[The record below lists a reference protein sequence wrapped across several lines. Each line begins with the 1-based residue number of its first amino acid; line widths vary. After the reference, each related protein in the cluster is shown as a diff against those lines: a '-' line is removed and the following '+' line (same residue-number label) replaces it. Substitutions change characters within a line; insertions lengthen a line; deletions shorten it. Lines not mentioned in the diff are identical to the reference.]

1 MATTGQS
8 NNPKINIEM
17 GVDASGVKDGTKVAK
32 DSINE
37 LSQALDQQS
46 KKATESFNKTQEAAD
61 QTGVGIKKVIQEQK
75 KLAEEAEKVAKRQE
89 RATNSI
95 IAAVQRSTAELEA
108 GGKGTAAYQQK
119 IAEQRGA
126 DLTKLEPYLAK
137 LREIEKA
144 NESVNGSLGKGNK
157 QLNEFGMTAKA
168 TAAALRQVPAQF
180 TDIVVSLQGGQAPLT
195 VLLQQGGQLKDIF
208 GSVGA
213 ATRALGGYIL
223 GLVNPFTLVAAAAG
237 TLAYAYMKGAEEN
250 EAFTKSLILTGNA
263 AGTTA
268 LELSKMAASLDSGFI
283 TQSRAAEVLNTL
295 AQSGNI
301 GKESFERFAKA
312 ALEFEKA
319 GGDSVENTIKA
330 FAELGKAPLQASLRL
345 SESTN
350 YLTRSVYEQIR
361 SLEEQGRTIDA
372 AKVAQDAYASS
383 IEASTPKLVNNIGS
397 IERAWNA
404 LKGATVGS
412 AASLFDSLANIGR
425 PDAELNSLRLELK
438 NKEATQRSLEGRQG
452 SETIGKEIENL
463 KQKIKL
469 QEDSLGITEQTAAAE
484 ARRVRNQAEA
494 AAIRLDVAAT
504 GGYSN
509 QQKQLIEITK
519 LANDYKTSIEGLQE
533 GSDEYVKRQKSYYDA
548 VAAVRKKFIETT
560 GDEEVANIKGQIV
573 AAKEFLTQLD
583 EQGLKQAELTEG
595 RKLQLQL
602 EKQIAEMRAKG
613 VTGIAINNKIAAAEL
628 AKTLDELQQQG
639 RAKKIT
645 LEVDLKT
652 DELLASSR
660 ELAKSLEDE
669 FQMVGKSRLEQ
680 QNITA
685 QRQIQLKYAKEL
697 RDLEKNKSF
706 IDPQEFQRQK
716 DKIALAEQ
724 TEGYANLK
732 KTIKESA
739 EIDTSKFSTMF
750 GGALDGA
757 FKFADALNN
766 VIEVQLRLNKAM
778 EMNAEV
784 NKNDPAK
791 LASEQAK
798 LMEMSSRASISA
810 YGSMI
815 GGLRSYAKE
824 GTKAY
829 DALYNAEKVF
839 RAFELA
845 SAIGNAAKKLGLVD
859 LFVAKKVAGD
869 ALMTTS
875 TTANA
880 TAEVASNAAVG
891 ASNAVVG
898 VTNQSKGDPYT
909 AFPRMAAMAAI
920 MASLGFATG
929 ILGGGGGG
937 SMPTNEGKGTTFGDS
952 GKASES
958 LNNSIDI
965 LNSTQDVA
973 LNYTRE
979 MAMSLRTIEQQIG
992 GVANLYLRSTGMS
1005 DLESTIPTGK
1015 FDTTVSNLMN
1025 SVWSALPSFLAPIS
1039 GLMSGLNTS
1048 LFGKKVSVTG
1058 SGISANAQSLGN
1070 ILDQG
1075 FQGQYYADV
1084 QTKKK
1089 AFGFSYST
1097 SNSTNYNQLDSEL
1110 KQQFTAIFRSVGNT
1124 VMTSADLLQVETN
1137 AVNKRLQEYVINI
1150 GRIDLKNLSGEKI
1163 AEKLEAVFGAES
1175 DKIAKSV
1182 IPGFEAIQKV
1192 GEGYF
1197 ETLSRVSA
1205 QFELVRVYTERLGDS
1220 MQQTGVKGGILADSI
1235 INAFGGISEYQSA
1248 VQQYYEDFF
1257 TAEERGA
1264 DAIIEM
1270 TRAMSYMGES
1280 VPETT
1285 QGFKDLVNA
1294 QDLTTE
1300 SGRKAYATLI
1310 SLSPAFAEMIQA
1322 AEDLKSGYR
1331 DAVFT
1336 SAEMLA
1342 FNEQTVRE
1350 QFRNL
1355 GVAGSNVPDSIA
1367 EFRSLVDAQNESTD
1381 AGKKLK
1387 FALMALAPA
1396 FAEVISAQEDAKN
1409 LLIENAEAEKQ
1420 KAAAEKERISQQRF
1434 GLETTLLQLQGDIVA
1449 LRKRERDAL
1458 DSSNQSLYD
1467 QIKTLEDAKK
1477 ASDEAAQAEKTLVA
1491 ERERIAQ
1498 QRGGLEKQLLQEM
1511 GNTAAIRELELASLD
1526 ESNRELQK
1534 RIWSLQDEKQAQ
1546 EELRQASQGT
1556 VSEIERLKQSLGGGL
1571 KTSDTSF
1578 LQAQFA
1584 TLTAQARAGDLSA
1597 LSKLPE
1603 ISAALDQAYQLTASS
1618 SSDVARMKGYLA
1630 GSLTETL
1637 ATIGSG
1643 SLIPA
1648 STGSSDGLEL
1658 TATST
1663 TAGLMSGASSTS
1675 LLIEEISALRV
1686 DNQAQA
1692 RAIVQ
1697 LQSRLT
1703 KVVERW
1709 DIDGIPETRAVV

>member
-1 MATTGQS
+1 MATKGQS

-61 QTGVGIKKVIQEQK
+61 QAGVGIKKVIQEQK
-75 KLAEEAEKVAKRQE
+75 KLAEEAEKTAKRQE

-144 NESVNGSLGKGNK
+144 NESVNGSLGKGSK
-157 QLNEFGMTAKA
+157 QLNEFGQTARQ

-208 GSVGA
+208 GSAGA
-213 ATRALGGYIL
+213 AARALAGYIA
-223 GLVNPFTLVAAAAG
+223 GLVNPFTLAAAAAG
-237 TLAYAYMKGAEEN
+237 VLVYGYTKGAAEN
-250 EAFTKSLILTGNA
+250 EAFNKTLILTGNA

-295 AQSGNI
+295 AESGKI

-319 GGDSVENTIKA
+319 GGDSVENTVKA
-330 FAELGKAPLQASLRL
+330 FAELGKAPLQASMKL

-350 YLTRSVYEQIR
+350 YLTRSIYAQIK
-361 SLEEQGRTIDA
+361 SLEEQGNVTEA
-372 AKVAQDAYASS
+372 AKVAQEAYASS
-383 IEASTPKLVNNIGS
+383 LENATPKLVNNIGT
-397 IERAWNA
+397 IEKAWNA

-412 AASLFDSLANIGR
+412 LASLRDGLLDIGR
-425 PDAELNSLRLELK
+425 PDAELNSLRQQLK
-438 NKEATQRSLEGRQG
+438 NKEEYLKSLEGRQG
-452 SETIGKEIENL
+452 SELAKTEIAAL
-463 KQKIKL
+463 KQRIKL
-469 QEDSLGITEQTAAAE
+469 QEDSLGITKQTAEAE
-484 ARRVRNQAEA
+484 AQRVRNQAES
-494 AAIRLDVAAT
+494 AAIRLDVAAS
-504 GGYSN
+504 GGYTN

-519 LANDYKTSIEGLQE
+519 LANDYKESIQGLQE

-548 VAAVRKKFIETT
+548 IAAVRKKFIETT

-573 AAKEFLTQLD
+573 AAKEYISLLET
-583 EQGLKQAELTEG
+583 QGLKEAELTEG

-602 EKQIAEMRAKG
+602 EKQIAEMRSKG

-639 RAKKIT
+639 RSKKIT
-645 LEVDLKT
+645 LEVNLKT

-680 QNITA
+680 QNITT

-706 IDPQEFQRQK
+706 IDPQEFQLQK

-732 KTIKESA
+732 KTIKESS
-739 EIDTSKFSTMF
+739 EFDTAKFSSMF
-750 GGALDGA
+750 DGALDGA
-757 FKFADALNN
+757 FKFADALNS

-784 NKNDPAK
+784 NRNDPAK

-798 LMEMSSRASISA
+798 LMEMSARASISA

-880 TAEVASNAAVG
+880 TAEVASNAAIG

-937 SMPTNEGKGTTFGDS
+937 GMPTNEGKGTTFGDS

-979 MAMSLRTIEQQIG
+979 MAMSLRSI
-992 GVANLYLRSTGMS
+992 NLQLSGLASIYLRSSGIS
-1005 DLESTIPTGK
+1005 DLTSTIKTG
-1015 FDTTVSNLMN
+1015 TMG
-1025 SVWSALPSFLAPIS
+1025 SALTEFDQFFYRAATAIPRLIIPSLMGPIDKLYS
-1039 GLMSGLNTS
+1039 STMNALW
-1048 LFGKKVSVTG
+1048 GKKVSITG
-1058 SGISANAQSLGN
+1058 SGLYGSAQSISDIFN
-1070 ILDQG
+1070 QG

-1089 AFGFSYST
+1089 AFGFTYST
-1097 SNSTNYNQLDSEL
+1097 STSTKYSPFDAEIA
-1110 KQQFTAIFRSVGNT
+1110 QQFGAVFRSIGDT
-1124 VMTSADLLQVETN
+1124 IKTSADLLQIETS
-1137 AVNKRLQEYVINI
+1137 AANKRLQEYVVNI
-1150 GRIDLKNLSGEKI
+1150 GRIDLQNLSGDKI
-1163 AEKLEAVFGAES
+1163 AEKLQAVFGAES
-1175 DKIAKSV
+1175 DKIAKAV
-1182 IPGFEAIQKV
+1182 IPGFEAIQQV

-1197 ETLSRVSA
+1197 ETLSRVA
-1205 QFELVRVYTERLGDS
+1205 TQFELVRAYTERLGDS
-1220 MQQTGVKGGILADSI
+1220 MQLTGISGGILADSI
-1235 INAFGGISEYQSA
+1235 ISIFGGISEYQSA

-1264 DAIIEM
+1264 NAIIEM

-1310 SLSPAFAEMIQA
+1310 SLSPAFAEMIKS
-1322 AEDLKSGYR
+1322 AEDLKAGYR
-1331 DAVFT
+1331 EAVFT
-1336 SAEMLA
+1336 SAEMTA
-1342 FNEQTVRE
+1342 FNAQSVRD
-1350 QFRNL
+1350 QFKTL
-1355 GVAGSNVPDSIA
+1355 GIVGQNVPESIA
-1367 EFRSLVDAQNESTD
+1367 GLRALVDAQDESTD
-1381 AGKKLK
+1381 AGKRLK
-1387 FALMALAPA
+1387 FALMALAPT
-1396 FAEVISAQEDAKN
+1396 FVDVITAQEAARQEILD
-1409 LLIENAEAEKQ
+1409 AEK
-1420 KAAAEKERISQQRF
+1420 
-1434 GLETTLLQLQGDIVA
+1434 
-1449 LRKRERDAL
+1449 
-1458 DSSNQSLYD
+1458 
-1467 QIKTLEDAKK
+1467 
-1477 ASDEAAQAEKTLVA
+1477 AAQDKITS
-1491 ERERIAQ
+1491 ERQ
-1498 QRGGLEKQLLQEM
+1498 SLEKQLLTAT
-1511 GNTAAIRELELASLD
+1511 GNTAEIRRLELESLD
-1526 ESNRELQK
+1526 ASNRALQE
-1534 RIWSLQDEKQAQ
+1534 RIWALEDEKKAQ
-1546 EELRQASQGT
+1546 QELAAASSGV
-1556 VSEIERLKQSLGGGL
+1556 VSEIDRLKKSLSGSTEAQSAAA
-1571 KTSDTSF
+1571 

-1584 TLTAQARAGDLSA
+1584 TTTAQARSGDLTA
-1597 LSKLPE
+1597 LAKLPT
-1603 ISAALDQAYQLTASS
+1603 ISSALDQAFQLTATTASE
-1618 SSDVARMKGYLA
+1618 VARMKGFLA
-1630 GSLTETL
+1630 GSLAETL
-1637 ATIGSG
+1637 AVLG
-1643 SLIPA
+1643 
-1648 STGSSDGLEL
+1648 TGSADTVAKTIASVDLTQTATTDGLEL
-1658 TATST
+1658 TPTST
-1663 TAGLMSGASSTS
+1663 TAGLMSGASSTAM
-1675 LLIEEISALRV
+1675 LIEEISALRV

-1697 LQSRLT
+1697 LQSRFT

>member
-46 KKATESFNKTQEAAD
+46 KRATESFNKTQEAAD

-312 ALEFEKA
+312 ALEFEKV

-463 KQKIKL
+463 KQRIKL

-573 AAKEFLTQLD
+573 AAKEFLSLLET
-583 EQGLKQAELTEG
+583 QGLKEAELTEG

-784 NKNDPAK
+784 NRNDPAK

-880 TAEVASNAAVG
+880 TAEVASNAAIG

-937 SMPTNEGKGTTFGDS
+937 GMPTNEGKGTTFGDA

-958 LNNSIDI
+958 LNNSLDI

-979 MAMSLRTIEQQIG
+979 MAMSLRNI
-992 GVANLYLRSTGMS
+992 NLQLDGLASIYLRSTGVS
-1005 DLESTIPTGK
+1005 DLTSTVQTGTLDTTLTK
-1015 FDTTVSNLMN
+1015 FDKQVFTLLTGG
-1025 SVWSALPSFLAPIS
+1025 PIS
-1039 GLMSGLNTS
+1039 RALIPQIMGPIDKLYSSVIGS
-1048 LFGKKVSVTG
+1048 LWGKKVSVTG
-1058 SGISANAQSLGN
+1058 SGLYGASQSIGD
-1070 ILDQG
+1070 IFEDG

-1084 QTKKK
+1084 RTKRK
-1089 AFGFSYST
+1089 ALGFTYST
-1097 SNSTNYNQLDSEL
+1097 STSTTYSPFDAEIA
-1110 KQQFTAIFRSVGNT
+1110 QQFGAVFRSIGDT
-1124 VMTSADLLQVETN
+1124 VRVSADLLQIET
-1137 AVNKRLQEYVINI
+1137 AVANKRLQEYVVSI
-1150 GRIDLKNLSGEKI
+1150 GRIDLQNLSGEKI
-1163 AEKLEAVFGAES
+1163 AERLQAVFGAES
-1175 DKIAKSV
+1175 DKIAKAV
-1182 IPGFEAIQKV
+1182 IPGFEAIQRV

-1197 ETLSRVSA
+1197 ETLSRVAS
-1205 QFELVRVYTERLGDS
+1205 QFELVRAYTERLGDT
-1220 MQQTGVKGGILADSI
+1220 MQLTGVSGGILADSI
-1235 INAFGGISEYQSA
+1235 VNVFGGISEYASA

-1264 DAIIEM
+1264 NAIIEM

-1310 SLSPAFAEMIQA
+1310 SLSPAFAEMIKA

-1331 DAVFT
+1331 DAVLT

-1342 FNEQTVRE
+1342 FNEQTVRD
-1350 QFRNL
+1350 QFRTL
-1355 GVAGSNVPDSIA
+1355 GVAGGDVPESIA
-1367 EFRSLVDAQNESTD
+1367 EFRALVDAQNESTD

-1396 FAEVISAQEDAKN
+1396 FVDVITAQEEARQE
-1409 LLIENAEAEKQ
+1409 IIEAEQ
-1420 KAAAEKERISQQRF
+1420 KAQDKIASERRS
-1434 GLETTLLQLQGDIVA
+1434 
-1449 LRKRERDAL
+1449 
-1458 DSSNQSLYD
+1458 
-1467 QIKTLEDAKK
+1467 
-1477 ASDEAAQAEKTLVA
+1477 
-1491 ERERIAQ
+1491 
-1498 QRGGLEKQLLQEM
+1498 LEKQLLTAT
-1511 GNTAAIRELELASLD
+1511 GNTAEIRRLELESLD
-1526 ESNRELQK
+1526 ASNRALQE
-1534 RIWSLQDEKQAQ
+1534 RIWALEDEKKAQ
-1546 EELRQASQGT
+1546 QELAAASSGV
-1556 VSEIERLKQSLGGGL
+1556 VSEIDRLKKSLSGSTEAQSAAA
-1571 KTSDTSF
+1571 

-1584 TLTAQARAGDLSA
+1584 TTTAQARSGDLTA
-1597 LSKLPE
+1597 LSKLPT
-1603 ISAALDQAYQLTASS
+1603 ISSALDQAFQLTATTASE
-1618 SSDVARMKGYLA
+1618 VARMKGFLA
-1630 GSLTETL
+1630 GSLAETLSILGAGSAEKAISTISSVDLAAQTET
-1637 ATIGSG
+1637 
-1643 SLIPA
+1643 
-1648 STGSSDGLEL
+1648 DGLEL
-1658 TATST
+1658 TPTST
-1663 TAGLMSGASSTS
+1663 TSGLMSGASSTAM
-1675 LLIEEISALRV
+1675 LIEEISALRV

>member
-1 MATTGQS
+1 MATKGQS

-75 KLAEEAEKVAKRQE
+75 KLAEEAEKTAKRQE

-144 NESVNGSLGKGNK
+144 NESVNGSLGKGSK
-157 QLNEFGMTAKA
+157 QLNEFGQTARQ

-208 GSVGA
+208 GSAGA
-213 ATRALGGYIL
+213 AARALAGYIA
-223 GLVNPFTLVAAAAG
+223 GLVNPFTLAAAAAG
-237 TLAYAYMKGAEEN
+237 VLVYGYTKGAAEN
-250 EAFTKSLILTGNA
+250 EAFNKTLILTGNA

-295 AQSGNI
+295 AESGKI

-319 GGDSVENTIKA
+319 GGDSVENTVKA
-330 FAELGKAPLQASLRL
+330 FAELGKAPLQASMKL

-350 YLTRSVYEQIR
+350 YLTRSIYAQIK
-361 SLEEQGRTIDA
+361 SLEEQGNMTEA
-372 AKVAQDAYASS
+372 AKVAQEAYASS
-383 IEASTPKLVNNIGS
+383 LEAATPKLVNNIGI
-397 IERAWNA
+397 IEKAWNA

-412 AASLFDSLANIGR
+412 LASLRDGLLDIGR
-425 PDAELNSLRLELK
+425 PDAELNSLRQQLK
-438 NKEATQRSLEGRQG
+438 NKEEYLKSLEGRQG
-452 SETIGKEIENL
+452 SELAKTEIAAL
-463 KQKIKL
+463 KQRIKL
-469 QEDSLGITEQTAAAE
+469 QEDSLGITEQTAEAE
-484 ARRVRNQAEA
+484 AKRIRNQAEA
-494 AAIRLDVAAT
+494 AAIRLDVSAS
-504 GGYSN
+504 GGYTN

-519 LANDYKTSIEGLQE
+519 LANDYKISIQGLQE

-548 VAAVRKKFIETT
+548 IAAVRKKFIETT

-573 AAKEFLTQLD
+573 AAKEYISLLET
-583 EQGLKQAELTEG
+583 QGLKEAELTEG
-595 RKLQLQL
+595 RRLQLQL
-602 EKQIAEMRAKG
+602 EKQIAEMRSKG
-613 VTGIAINNKIAAAEL
+613 IIGIAINNKIAAAEL

-645 LEVDLKT
+645 LEVNLKT

-680 QNITA
+680 QNITT

-739 EIDTSKFSTMF
+739 EIDTAKLSGMF
-750 GGALDGA
+750 DGALDGA
-757 FKFADALNN
+757 FKFADALNS

-798 LMEMSSRASISA
+798 LMEMSARASISA

-824 GTKAY
+824 GSKAY

-845 SAIGNAAKKLGLVD
+845 SAVSNAATKLGLVD
-859 LFVAKKVAGD
+859 LFVTKKVAGD

-875 TTANA
+875 GA
-880 TAEVASNAAVG
+880 TYAATEVAGNAAVG

-937 SMPTNEGKGTTFGDS
+937 GAPTNEGKGTVFGDA

-958 LNNSIDI
+958 LKNSLDI

-992 GVANLYLRSTGMS
+992 GVANLYLRSTGIT
-1005 DLESTIPTGK
+1005 DLTGSIPTGK
-1015 FDTTVSNLMN
+1015 FDTTASNLMN
-1025 SVWSALPSFLAPIS
+1025 SVFRTMPSFLAPLTGILS
-1039 GLMSGLNTS
+1039 GINTS
-1048 LFGKKVSVTG
+1048 LFGKSVSVTG
-1058 SGISANAQSLGN
+1058 SGISANSQLLKDIMS
-1070 ILDQG
+1070 QG

-1089 AFGFSYST
+1089 VFGFSYST
-1097 SNSTNYNQLDSEL
+1097 STSTQYSQLDSEL
-1110 KQQFTAIFRSVGNT
+1110 KQQFSAIFRSVGNT
-1124 VMTSADLLQVETN
+1124 VMTAADLLQVETS
-1137 AVNKRLQEYVINI
+1137 AVNKRLQEYVVSI
-1150 GRIDLKNLSGEKI
+1150 GRIDLQGLSGEAI
-1163 AEKLEAVFGAES
+1163 ASKLEAVFGAES
-1175 DKIAKSV
+1175 DKIARAA
-1182 IPGFEAIQKV
+1182 IAGFESIQQV

-1197 ETLSRVSA
+1197 ETLSRVAA
-1205 QFELVRVYTERLGDS
+1205 QFELVRVYTERLGDT
-1220 MQQTGVKGGILADSI
+1220 MQMTGVSGGLLADSI

-1257 TAEERGA
+1257 TAEQRGA

-1270 TRAMSYMGES
+1270 TRAMAYMGES

-1322 AEDLKSGYR
+1322 AEDLKAGYR

-1336 SAEMLA
+1336 SAEMTA
-1342 FNEQTVRE
+1342 FNAQSVRD
-1350 QFRNL
+1350 QFKTL
-1355 GVAGSNVPDSIA
+1355 GIVGQNVPASIA
-1367 EFRSLVDAQNESTD
+1367 GLRALVDAQDESTD
-1381 AGKKLK
+1381 AGKRLK
-1387 FALMALAPA
+1387 FALMALAPT
-1396 FAEVISAQEDAKN
+1396 FVDVITAQEAARQEILD
-1409 LLIENAEAEKQ
+1409 AEK
-1420 KAAAEKERISQQRF
+1420 
-1434 GLETTLLQLQGDIVA
+1434 
-1449 LRKRERDAL
+1449 
-1458 DSSNQSLYD
+1458 
-1467 QIKTLEDAKK
+1467 
-1477 ASDEAAQAEKTLVA
+1477 AAQDKITS
-1491 ERERIAQ
+1491 ERQ
-1498 QRGGLEKQLLQEM
+1498 SLEKQLLTAT
-1511 GNTAAIRELELASLD
+1511 GNTAEIRRLELESLD
-1526 ESNRELQK
+1526 SSNRALQE
-1534 RIWSLQDEKQAQ
+1534 RIWALEDEKKAQ
-1546 EELRQASQGT
+1546 QELAAASSGV
-1556 VSEIERLKQSLGGGL
+1556 VSEIDRLKKSLSGSTEAQSAAA
-1571 KTSDTSF
+1571 

-1584 TLTAQARAGDLSA
+1584 TTTAQARSGDLTA
-1597 LSKLPE
+1597 LAKLPT
-1603 ISAALDQAYQLTASS
+1603 ISSALDQAFQLTATTASE
-1618 SSDVARMKGYLA
+1618 VARMKGFLA
-1630 GSLTETL
+1630 GSLAETL
-1637 ATIGSG
+1637 AVLG
-1643 SLIPA
+1643 
-1648 STGSSDGLEL
+1648 TGSAETVAKTIASVDLTQKAETDGLEL
-1658 TATST
+1658 TPTST
-1663 TAGLMSGASSTS
+1663 TAGLMSGASSTAV
-1675 LLIEEISALRV
+1675 LIEEISALRI

-1697 LQSRLT
+1697 LQSRFT

>member
-425 PDAELNSLRLELK
+425 PDAELNSLRLQLK
-438 NKEATQRSLEGRQG
+438 NKEEYAKSLEGRQG
-452 SETIGKEIENL
+452 SDLAKADIAALKE
-463 KQKIKL
+463 KIKL

-573 AAKEFLTQLD
+573 AAKEFLSLLET
-583 EQGLKQAELTEG
+583 QGLKQAELTEG

-602 EKQIAEMRAKG
+602 EKQVAEMRSKG
-613 VTGIAINNKIAAAEL
+613 VTGIAIDNKIAAAEL

-784 NKNDPAK
+784 NRNDPAK

-875 TTANA
+875 ATANA

-937 SMPTNEGKGTTFGDS
+937 GGAPTNEGKGTTFGDT

-958 LNNSIDI
+958 LKNSLDI

-1075 FQGQYYADV
+1075 FQGQYFADV

-1089 AFGFSYST
+1089 AFGFTYST
-1097 SNSTNYNQLDSEL
+1097 SNSTQYSQLDSEL
-1110 KQQFTAIFRSVGNT
+1110 KQQFGAIFRSVGNT
-1124 VMTSADLLQVETN
+1124 VMTAADLLQVETS
-1137 AVNKRLQEYVINI
+1137 AVNKRLQEYVVNI
-1150 GRIDLKNLSGEKI
+1150 GRIDLKNLSGEQI
-1163 AEKLEAVFGAES
+1163 ADRLEAVFGAES
-1175 DKIAKSV
+1175 DKIARAA
-1182 IPGFEAIQKV
+1182 ITGFESIQKV

-1197 ETLSRVSA
+1197 ETLSRVAS
-1205 QFELVRVYTERLGDS
+1205 QFELVRVYTERLGDT
-1220 MQQTGVKGGILADSI
+1220 MQQTGVNGGLLADSI

-1270 TRAMSYMGES
+1270 TRAMSFMGES

-1331 DAVFT
+1331 DAVLT

-1355 GVAGSNVPDSIA
+1355 GVAGGDVPESIA
-1367 EFRSLVDAQNESTD
+1367 EFRALVDAQNESTD

-1396 FAEVISAQEDAKN
+1396 FVDVVTAQEEARQEILD
-1409 LLIENAEAEKQ
+1409 AEK
-1420 KAAAEKERISQQRF
+1420 KAQDKITSER
-1434 GLETTLLQLQGDIVA
+1434 
-1449 LRKRERDAL
+1449 
-1458 DSSNQSLYD
+1458 QS
-1467 QIKTLEDAKK
+1467 
-1477 ASDEAAQAEKTLVA
+1477 
-1491 ERERIAQ
+1491 
-1498 QRGGLEKQLLQEM
+1498 LEKQLLTAT
-1511 GNTAAIRELELASLD
+1511 GNTAEIRRLELESLD
-1526 ESNRELQK
+1526 SSNRALQE
-1534 RIWSLQDEKQAQ
+1534 RIWALEDEKKAQ
-1546 EELRQASQGT
+1546 QELAAASSGV
-1556 VSEIERLKQSLGGGL
+1556 VSEIDRLKKSLSGSTEAQSAAA
-1571 KTSDTSF
+1571 

-1584 TLTAQARAGDLSA
+1584 TTTAQARSGDLTA
-1597 LSKLPE
+1597 LSKLPT
-1603 ISAALDQAYQLTASS
+1603 ISSALDQAFQLTATTASE
-1618 SSDVARMKGYLA
+1618 VARMKGFLA
-1630 GSLTETL
+1630 GSLAETLSVLGAGSAEKAISTISSIDLTAQTET
-1637 ATIGSG
+1637 
-1643 SLIPA
+1643 
-1648 STGSSDGLEL
+1648 DGLEL
-1658 TATST
+1658 TPTST
-1663 TAGLMSGASSTS
+1663 TAGLMSGASSTAM
-1675 LLIEEISALRV
+1675 LIEEISALRV

>member
-425 PDAELNSLRLELK
+425 PDAELNSLRLQLK
-438 NKEATQRSLEGRQG
+438 NKEEYAKSLEGRQG
-452 SETIGKEIENL
+452 SDLAKADIAALKE
-463 KQKIKL
+463 KIKL

-573 AAKEFLTQLD
+573 AAKEFLSLLET
-583 EQGLKQAELTEG
+583 QGLKQAELTEG

-602 EKQIAEMRAKG
+602 EKQVAEMRSKG
-613 VTGIAINNKIAAAEL
+613 VTGIAIDNKIAAAEL

-685 QRQIQLKYAKEL
+685 QRQIQLKYAKEM
-697 RDLEKNKSF
+697 RDLEKNRSF

-716 DKIALAEQ
+716 DKISLAEQ

-766 VIEVQLRLNKAM
+766 VIEVQLRLNRAM

-784 NKNDPAK
+784 NRNDPAK

-798 LMEMSSRASISA
+798 LMEMSARASISA

-880 TAEVASNAAVG
+880 TAEVASNAAIG

-937 SMPTNEGKGTTFGDS
+937 GMPTNEGKGTTFGDS

-979 MAMSLRTIEQQIG
+979 MAMSLRSI
-992 GVANLYLRSTGMS
+992 NLQLSGLASIYLRSSGIS
-1005 DLESTIPTGK
+1005 DLTSTIQTG
-1015 FDTTVSNLMN
+1015 TMG
-1025 SVWSALPSFLAPIS
+1025 SALTEFDQFFYRAATAIPRLIIPSLMGPIDKLYS
-1039 GLMSGLNTS
+1039 STMNALWGR
-1048 LFGKKVSVTG
+1048 KVSITG
-1058 SGISANAQSLGN
+1058 SGLYGSAQSISDIFN
-1070 ILDQG
+1070 EG

-1089 AFGFSYST
+1089 AFGFTYST
-1097 SNSTNYNQLDSEL
+1097 STSTKYSPFDAEIS
-1110 KQQFTAIFRSVGNT
+1110 QQFGAVFRSIGDT
-1124 VMTSADLLQVETN
+1124 IKTSADLLQIETT
-1137 AVNKRLQEYVINI
+1137 AANKRLQEYVVNI
-1150 GRIDLKNLSGEKI
+1150 GRIDLKNLSGDKI
-1163 AEKLEAVFGAES
+1163 AERLQAVFGAES
-1175 DKIAKSV
+1175 DKIAKAV
-1182 IPGFEAIQKV
+1182 IPGFEAIQRV

-1197 ETLSRVSA
+1197 ETLSRVA
-1205 QFELVRVYTERLGDS
+1205 TQFELVRAYTERLGDS
-1220 MQQTGVKGGILADSI
+1220 MQLTGISGGILADSI
-1235 INAFGGISEYQSA
+1235 INVFGGISEYQSA

-1264 DAIIEM
+1264 NAIIEM

-1280 VPETT
+1280 VPDTT

-1300 SGRKAYATLI
+1300 SGRKAYATLL
-1310 SLSPAFAEMIQA
+1310 SLSPAFAEMIKA

-1331 DAVFT
+1331 DAVLT

-1342 FNEQTVRE
+1342 FNEQTVRD

-1355 GVAGSNVPDSIA
+1355 GVAGGDVPESIA
-1367 EFRSLVDAQNESTD
+1367 EFRALVDAQNESTD

-1396 FAEVISAQEDAKN
+1396 FVDVITAQEEARQE
-1409 LLIENAEAEKQ
+1409 IIEAEQ
-1420 KAAAEKERISQQRF
+1420 KAQDKIASERRS
-1434 GLETTLLQLQGDIVA
+1434 
-1449 LRKRERDAL
+1449 
-1458 DSSNQSLYD
+1458 
-1467 QIKTLEDAKK
+1467 
-1477 ASDEAAQAEKTLVA
+1477 
-1491 ERERIAQ
+1491 
-1498 QRGGLEKQLLQEM
+1498 LEKQLLTAT
-1511 GNTAAIRELELASLD
+1511 GNTAEIRRLELESLD
-1526 ESNRELQK
+1526 ASNRALQE
-1534 RIWSLQDEKQAQ
+1534 RIWALEDEKKAQ
-1546 EELRQASQGT
+1546 QELAAASSGV
-1556 VSEIERLKQSLGGGL
+1556 VSEIDRLKKSLSGSTEAQSAAA
-1571 KTSDTSF
+1571 

-1584 TLTAQARAGDLSA
+1584 TTTAQARSGDLTA
-1597 LSKLPE
+1597 LSKLPT
-1603 ISAALDQAYQLTASS
+1603 ISSALDQAFQLTATTASE
-1618 SSDVARMKGYLA
+1618 VARMKGFLA
-1630 GSLTETL
+1630 GSLAETLSVLGAGSAEKAISTISSVDLTAQTET
-1637 ATIGSG
+1637 
-1643 SLIPA
+1643 
-1648 STGSSDGLEL
+1648 DGLEL
-1658 TATST
+1658 TPTST
-1663 TAGLMSGASSTS
+1663 TAGLMSGASSTAV
-1675 LLIEEISALRV
+1675 LIEEISALRV

>member
-1 MATTGQS
+1 MATKGQS

-75 KLAEEAEKVAKRQE
+75 KLAEEAEKTAKRQE

-126 DLTKLEPYLAK
+126 DITKLEPYLAK

-144 NESVNGSLGKGNK
+144 NESVNGSLGKGSK
-157 QLNEFGMTAKA
+157 QLNEFGQTARQ

-208 GSVGA
+208 GSAGA
-213 ATRALGGYIL
+213 AARALAGYIA
-223 GLVNPFTLVAAAAG
+223 GLVNPFTLAAAAAG
-237 TLAYAYMKGAEEN
+237 VLVYGYTKGAAEN
-250 EAFTKSLILTGNA
+250 EAFNKTLILTGNA

-295 AQSGNI
+295 AESGKI

-319 GGDSVENTIKA
+319 GGDSVENTVKA
-330 FAELGKAPLQASLRL
+330 FAELGKAPLQASMKL

-350 YLTRSVYEQIR
+350 YLTRSIYAQIK
-361 SLEEQGRTIDA
+361 SLEEQGNITEA
-372 AKVAQDAYASS
+372 AKVAQEAYASS
-383 IEASTPKLVNNIGS
+383 LEAVTPKLVNNIGT
-397 IERAWNA
+397 IEKAWNA

-412 AASLFDSLANIGR
+412 LASLRDGLLDIGR
-425 PDAELNSLRLELK
+425 PDAELNSLRQQLK
-438 NKEATQRSLEGRQG
+438 NKEEYLKSLEGRQG
-452 SETIGKEIENL
+452 SELAKTEIAAL
-463 KQKIKL
+463 KQRIKL
-469 QEDSLGITEQTAAAE
+469 QEDSLGITKQTAEAE
-484 ARRVRNQAEA
+484 AQRVRNQAES
-494 AAIRLDVAAT
+494 AAIRLDVAAS
-504 GGYSN
+504 GGYTN

-519 LANDYKTSIEGLQE
+519 LANDYKASIQGLQE

-548 VAAVRKKFIETT
+548 IAAVRKKFIETT

-573 AAKEFLTQLD
+573 AAKEYISLLET
-583 EQGLKQAELTEG
+583 QGLKEAELTEG

-602 EKQIAEMRAKG
+602 EKQIVEMRSKG

-680 QNITA
+680 QNITT

-739 EIDTSKFSTMF
+739 EIDTTKLSGIFD
-750 GGALDGA
+750 GALDGA
-757 FKFADALNN
+757 FKFADALNG

-798 LMEMSSRASISA
+798 LMEMSARASISA

-845 SAIGNAAKKLGLVD
+845 SAISNAATKLGLVD
-859 LFVAKKVAGD
+859 LFVTKKVAGD

-875 TTANA
+875 GA
-880 TAEVASNAAVG
+880 TYAATEVAGNAAVG

-937 SMPTNEGKGTTFGDS
+937 GAAPTNEGKGTVFGDA

-958 LNNSIDI
+958 LKNSLDI
-965 LNSTQDVA
+965 LNSTQDIA

-979 MAMSLRTIEQQIG
+979 MAMSLRTIQQQIG
-992 GVANLYLRSTGMS
+992 GVANLYLRSTGIS
-1005 DLESTIPTGK
+1005 DLTGSIDTGK
-1015 FDTTVSNLMN
+1015 FDTSL
-1025 SVWSALPSFLAPIS
+1025 SSALTKIQAIS
-1039 GLMSGLNTS
+1039 TLGLLTPLQSALNKA
-1048 LFGKKVSVTG
+1048 LFGKSVSITG
-1058 SGISANAQSLGN
+1058 SGISSSSQLLSD
-1070 ILDQG
+1070 IMDQG

-1089 AFGFSYST
+1089 FFGFTSST
-1097 SNSTNYNQLDSEL
+1097 STSTQYSQLDSEL
-1110 KQQFTAIFRSVGNT
+1110 KQQFSAIFRSVGNT
-1124 VMTSADLLQVETN
+1124 VMTAADLLQVETS
-1137 AVNKRLQEYVINI
+1137 AVNKRLQEYVVNI
-1150 GRIDLKNLSGEKI
+1150 GRIDLQGLSGEAI
-1163 AEKLEAVFGAES
+1163 ADKLEAVFGAES
-1175 DKIAKSV
+1175 DKIARAAIS
-1182 IPGFEAIQKV
+1182 GFESIQKV

-1197 ETLSRVSA
+1197 ETLSRVAA
-1205 QFELVRVYTERLGDS
+1205 QFELVRVYTERLGDT
-1220 MQQTGVKGGILADSI
+1220 MQMTGVSGGLLADSI

-1257 TAEERGA
+1257 TAEQRGA

-1270 TRAMSYMGES
+1270 TRAMSYMGEA

-1310 SLSPAFAEMIQA
+1310 SLSPAFAEMIKA

-1331 DAVFT
+1331 DAVLT

-1342 FNEQTVRE
+1342 FNEQSLRD
-1350 QFRNL
+1350 QFKAL
-1355 GVAGSNVPDSIA
+1355 DITDSVVPKSIA
-1367 EFRSLVDAQNESTD
+1367 ELRALVDAQDESTD

-1396 FAEVISAQEDAKN
+1396 FKDVIDERQSMIDAEIAAQEKIN
-1409 LLIENAEAEKQ
+1409 
-1420 KAAAEKERISQQRF
+1420 SQRQ
-1434 GLETTLLQLQGDIVA
+1434 GLE
-1449 LRKRERDAL
+1449 R
-1458 DSSNQSLYD
+1458 
-1467 QIKTLEDAKK
+1467 
-1477 ASDEAAQAEKTLVA
+1477 
-1491 ERERIAQ
+1491 
-1498 QRGGLEKQLLQEM
+1498 QLLTAT
-1511 GNTAAIRELELASLD
+1511 GNTAEIRRLELDSLD
-1526 ESNRELQK
+1526 VSNRALQE
-1534 RIWSLQDEKQAQ
+1534 RIWALEDEKKAQ
-1546 EELRQASQGT
+1546 QELAAASNGV
-1556 VSEIERLKQSLGGGL
+1556 VSEIDRLKKSLSGSAESQSAAA
-1571 KTSDTSF
+1571 

-1584 TLTAQARAGDLSA
+1584 TTTAQARSGDLTA
-1597 LSKLPE
+1597 LAKLPT
-1603 ISAALDQAYQLTASS
+1603 ISSALDQAFQLTATTASE
-1618 SSDVARMKGYLA
+1618 VARMKGFLA
-1630 GSLTETL
+1630 GSLAETL
-1637 ATIGSG
+1637 SILGA
-1643 SLIPA
+1643 
-1648 STGSSDGLEL
+1648 GSSEKAISTISSVDLTAQTQTDGLEL
-1658 TATST
+1658 TPTSST
-1663 TAGLMSGASSTS
+1663 TGLMSGASSTAM
-1675 LLIEEISALRV
+1675 LIEEISALRV

-1697 LQSRLT
+1697 LQSRFT

-1709 DIDGIPETRAVV
+1709 DLDGLPETRAVV

>member
-1 MATTGQS
+1 MATKGQS

-75 KLAEEAEKVAKRQE
+75 KLAEEAEKTAKRQE

-144 NESVNGSLGKGNK
+144 NESVNGSLGKGNR
-157 QLNEFGMTAKA
+157 QLNEFGQTAKQ

-213 ATRALGGYIL
+213 ATRALGGYIA

-250 EAFTKSLILTGNA
+250 EAFNKSLILTGNA

-295 AQSGNI
+295 AQSGDI

-319 GGDSVENTIKA
+319 GGGSVENTVKA
-330 FAELGKAPLQASLRL
+330 FAELGKAPLQASLKL
-345 SESTN
+345 TESTN
-350 YLTRSVYEQIR
+350 YLTRAVYEQIKA
-361 SLEEQGRTIDA
+361 LEEQGKITEA
-372 AKVAQDAYASS
+372 AKVAQSAYAASLE
-383 IEASTPKLVNNIGS
+383 EATPKLVNNIGT
-397 IERAWNA
+397 IEKAWNA

-412 AASLFDSLANIGR
+412 LASLRDGLLDIGR
-425 PDAELNSLRLELK
+425 PDAELNSLRLQLK
-438 NKEATQRSLEGRQG
+438 NKEEYAKSLEGRQG
-452 SETIGKEIENL
+452 SELAKADIAAL

-494 AAIRLDVAAT
+494 AAIRLDVAAS
-504 GGYSN
+504 GGYTN

-533 GSDEYVKRQKSYYDA
+533 GSDEYVKRQKSYYA
-548 VAAVRKKFIETT
+548 AIAAVRKKFIETT

-573 AAKEFLTQLD
+573 AAKEFLSLLET
-583 EQGLKQAELTEG
+583 QGLKEAELTEG

-784 NKNDPAK
+784 NRNDPAK

-810 YGSMI
+810 YGSMV

-937 SMPTNEGKGTTFGDS
+937 GGAPTNEGKGTTFGDT

-958 LNNSIDI
+958 LKNSLDI

-992 GVANLYLRSTGMS
+992 GVANLYLRSTGME
-1005 DLESTIPTGK
+1005 DLTGSIQTGK

-1025 SVWSALPSFLAPIS
+1025 SVWRALPSFLAPIS
-1039 GLMSGLNTS
+1039 GIMSGLNTS
-1048 LFGKKVSVTG
+1048 LFGSKVSVTG

-1089 AFGFSYST
+1089 AFGFTYST
-1097 SNSTNYNQLDSEL
+1097 SNSTQYSQLDSEL
-1110 KQQFTAIFRSVGNT
+1110 KQQFGAIFRSVGNT
-1124 VMTSADLLQVETN
+1124 VMTAADLLQVETS
-1137 AVNKRLQEYVINI
+1137 AVNKRLQEYVVNI
-1150 GRIDLKNLSGEKI
+1150 GRIDLKNLSGEQI
-1163 AEKLEAVFGAES
+1163 ADRLEAVFGAES
-1175 DKIAKSV
+1175 DKIARAA
-1182 IPGFEAIQKV
+1182 ITGFESIQKV

-1197 ETLSRVSA
+1197 ETLSRVAA
-1205 QFELVRVYTERLGDS
+1205 QFELVRVYTERLGDT
-1220 MQQTGVKGGILADSI
+1220 MQQTGVNGGLLADSI

-1270 TRAMSYMGES
+1270 TRAMSFMGES

-1322 AEDLKSGYR
+1322 AEDLKAGYR

-1336 SAEMLA
+1336 SAEMTA
-1342 FNEQTVRE
+1342 FNAQSVRD
-1350 QFRNL
+1350 QFRTL
-1355 GVAGSNVPDSIA
+1355 GIVGQNVPESIA
-1367 EFRSLVDAQNESTD
+1367 GLRALVDAQDESTD
-1381 AGKKLK
+1381 AGKRLK
-1387 FALMALAPA
+1387 FALMALAPT
-1396 FAEVISAQEDAKN
+1396 FVDVVNAQEAARQEILD
-1409 LLIENAEAEKQ
+1409 AEK
-1420 KAAAEKERISQQRF
+1420 
-1434 GLETTLLQLQGDIVA
+1434 
-1449 LRKRERDAL
+1449 
-1458 DSSNQSLYD
+1458 
-1467 QIKTLEDAKK
+1467 
-1477 ASDEAAQAEKTLVA
+1477 AAQDKITS
-1491 ERERIAQ
+1491 ERQ
-1498 QRGGLEKQLLQEM
+1498 SLEKQLLTAT
-1511 GNTAAIRELELASLD
+1511 GNTAEIRRLELESLD
-1526 ESNRELQK
+1526 ASNRALQE
-1534 RIWSLQDEKQAQ
+1534 RIWALEDEKKAQ
-1546 EELRQASQGT
+1546 QELAAASSGV
-1556 VSEIERLKQSLGGGL
+1556 VSEIDRLKKSLSGSTEAQSAAA
-1571 KTSDTSF
+1571 
-1578 LQAQFA
+1578 LQAQFV
-1584 TLTAQARAGDLSA
+1584 TTTAQARSGDLTA
-1597 LSKLPE
+1597 LAKLPT
-1603 ISAALDQAYQLTASS
+1603 ISSALDQAFQLTASTAS
-1618 SSDVARMKGYLA
+1618 EVARMKGFLA
-1630 GSLTETL
+1630 GSLAETL
-1637 ATIGSG
+1637 AVLGAGSADAVAKTVAAVDL
-1643 SLIPA
+1643 SQTA
-1648 STGSSDGLEL
+1648 TTDGLEL
-1658 TATST
+1658 TPTST
-1663 TAGLMSGASSTS
+1663 TAGLMSGASSTAV
-1675 LLIEEISALRV
+1675 LIEEISALRI

-1697 LQSRLT
+1697 LQSRFT

-1709 DIDGIPETRAVV
+1709 DLDGLPETRAVV

>member
-144 NESVNGSLGKGNK
+144 NESVNGSLGKGNR
-157 QLNEFGMTAKA
+157 QLNEFGQTAKQ

-213 ATRALGGYIL
+213 AARALGGYIA

-250 EAFTKSLILTGNA
+250 EAFNKSLILTGNA

-295 AQSGNI
+295 AQSGDI

-319 GGDSVENTIKA
+319 GGGSVENTVKA
-330 FAELGKAPLQASLRL
+330 FVELGKAPLQASLKL
-345 SESTN
+345 TESTN
-350 YLTRSVYEQIR
+350 YLTRAVYEQIKA
-361 SLEEQGRTIDA
+361 LEEQGKITEA
-372 AKVAQDAYASS
+372 AKVAQSAYAASLE
-383 IEASTPKLVNNIGS
+383 EATPKLINNIGT
-397 IERAWNA
+397 IEKAWNA

-412 AASLFDSLANIGR
+412 LASLRDGLLDIGR
-425 PDAELNSLRLELK
+425 PDAELNSLRLQLK
-438 NKEATQRSLEGRQG
+438 NKEEYLKSLEGRQG
-452 SETIGKEIENL
+452 SEIAKADIAAL

-494 AAIRLDVAAT
+494 AAIRLDVAAS
-504 GGYSN
+504 GGYTN

-573 AAKEFLTQLD
+573 AAKEFLSLLET
-583 EQGLKQAELTEG
+583 QGLKESELTEG

-784 NKNDPAK
+784 NRNDPAK

-875 TTANA
+875 ATANA

-937 SMPTNEGKGTTFGDS
+937 GGAPTNEGKGTTFGDT

-958 LNNSIDI
+958 LKNSLDI

-1075 FQGQYYADV
+1075 FQGQYFADV

-1089 AFGFSYST
+1089 AFGFTYST
-1097 SNSTNYNQLDSEL
+1097 SNSTQYSQLDSEL
-1110 KQQFTAIFRSVGNT
+1110 KQQFGAIFRSVGNT
-1124 VMTSADLLQVETN
+1124 VMTAADLLQVETS
-1137 AVNKRLQEYVINI
+1137 AVNKRLQEYVVNI
-1150 GRIDLKNLSGEKI
+1150 GRIDLKNLSGEQI
-1163 AEKLEAVFGAES
+1163 ADRLEAVFGAES
-1175 DKIAKSV
+1175 DKIARAA
-1182 IPGFEAIQKV
+1182 ITGFESIQKV

-1197 ETLSRVSA
+1197 ETLSRVAS
-1205 QFELVRVYTERLGDS
+1205 QFELVRVYTERLGDT
-1220 MQQTGVKGGILADSI
+1220 MQQTGVNGGLLADSI

-1270 TRAMSYMGES
+1270 TRAMSFMGES

-1331 DAVFT
+1331 DAVLT

-1355 GVAGSNVPDSIA
+1355 GVAGGDVPESIA
-1367 EFRSLVDAQNESTD
+1367 EFRALVDAQNESTD

-1396 FAEVISAQEDAKN
+1396 FVDVVTAQEEARQEILD
-1409 LLIENAEAEKQ
+1409 AEK
-1420 KAAAEKERISQQRF
+1420 KAQDKITSER
-1434 GLETTLLQLQGDIVA
+1434 
-1449 LRKRERDAL
+1449 
-1458 DSSNQSLYD
+1458 QS
-1467 QIKTLEDAKK
+1467 
-1477 ASDEAAQAEKTLVA
+1477 
-1491 ERERIAQ
+1491 
-1498 QRGGLEKQLLQEM
+1498 LEKQLLTAT
-1511 GNTAAIRELELASLD
+1511 GNTAETRRLELESLD
-1526 ESNRELQK
+1526 SSNRALQE
-1534 RIWSLQDEKQAQ
+1534 RIWALEDEKKAQ
-1546 EELRQASQGT
+1546 QELAAASSGV
-1556 VSEIERLKQSLGGGL
+1556 VSEIDRLKKSLSGSTEAQSAAA
-1571 KTSDTSF
+1571 

-1584 TLTAQARAGDLSA
+1584 TTTAQARSGDLTA
-1597 LSKLPE
+1597 LSKLPT
-1603 ISAALDQAYQLTASS
+1603 ISSALDQAFQLTATTASE
-1618 SSDVARMKGYLA
+1618 VARMKGFLA
-1630 GSLTETL
+1630 GSLAETLSVLGAGSAEKAISTISSIDLTAKTET
-1637 ATIGSG
+1637 
-1643 SLIPA
+1643 
-1648 STGSSDGLEL
+1648 DGLEL
-1658 TATST
+1658 TPTST
-1663 TAGLMSGASSTS
+1663 TAGLMSGASSTAV
-1675 LLIEEISALRV
+1675 LIEEISALRV

>member
-1 MATTGQS
+1 MANQSNS

-75 KLAEEAEKVAKRQE
+75 KLADEAEKVAKRQE

-208 GSVGA
+208 GSAGA
-213 ATRALGGYIL
+213 AARALGGYIA
-223 GLVNPFTLVAAAAG
+223 GLVNPFTVAAAAIG
-237 TLAYAYMKGAEEN
+237 ALGYGYFKGAAEA
-250 EAFTKSLILTGNA
+250 EAFQKSLILTGNA
-263 AGTTA
+263 AGVTA
-268 LELSKMAASLDSGFI
+268 GQFSAIAASLDSGTT
-283 TQSRAAEVLNTL
+283 TQAKAAEVLNIF
-295 AQSGNI
+295 AQT
-301 GKESFERFAKA
+301 GKVGAENFQRFTKAVIDFEN
-312 ALEFEKA
+312 A
-319 GGDSVENTIKA
+319 GGGAVEDITKNFEA
-330 FAELGKAPLQASLRL
+330 LGKAPLQASLKL
-345 SESTN
+345 TESTN
-350 YLTRSVYEQIR
+350 YLTRSVYAQIKA
-361 SLEEQGRTIDA
+361 LEEQGKSSEA
-372 AKVAQDAYASS
+372 AKVAQEAYA
-383 IEASTPKLVNNIGS
+383 ASLEGMTPKLLANLGY
-397 IERAWNA
+397 IEKAW
-404 LKGATVGS
+404 LGIKGAARQALDAVKEVGRELTPEQQLDQMKQKLASAQELQSRAAARGQAVSGESPQIKIYKEQIRLLQQSVDLENQREQAKKDGLKAES
-412 AASLFDSLANIGR
+412 AAID
-425 PDAELNSLRLELK
+425 
-438 NKEATQRSLEGRQG
+438 
-452 SETIGKEIENL
+452 
-463 KQKIKL
+463 
-469 QEDSLGITEQTAAAE
+469 LGEKAKAF
-484 ARRVRNQAEA
+484 
-494 AAIRLDVAAT
+494 
-504 GGYSN
+504 Y
-509 QQKQLIEITK
+509 
-519 LANDYKTSIEGLQE
+519 
-533 GSDEYVKRQKSYYDA
+533 SDEKKRELERTQA
-548 VAAVRKKFIETT
+548 VQTRDKALVGLTKGSQEYNAVLRDYNTIISGINAKTPRT
-560 GDEEVANIKGQIV
+560 GDDEVANIKGKT
-573 AAKEFLTQLD
+573 AALREYVDGLTKAT
-583 EQGLKQAELTEG
+583 LKSSELTEG
-595 RKLQLQL
+595 EKMISGFKEQIKTLQ
-602 EKQIAEMRAKG
+602 IKG
-613 VTGIAINNKIAAAEL
+613 VVGIEIDNKKAALAAAQALVVVEKE
-628 AKTLDELQQQG
+628 A
-639 RAKKIT
+639 RSKKIMFET
-645 LEVDLKT
+645 ELKT
-652 DELLASSR
+652 DELLAASR
-660 ELAKSLEDE
+660 EVAKSLEDE

-680 QNITA
+680 QNITT
-685 QRQIQLKYAKEL
+685 QRQIQLKYAKEM
-697 RDLEKNKSF
+697 RDLEKK
-706 IDPQEFQRQK
+706 QEFLTPETFQSERA
-716 DKIALAEQ
+716 KINLAEQ
-724 TEGYANLK
+724 TEAYANLK
-732 KTIKESA
+732 KTIKESS

-750 GGALDGA
+750 DGALDGA

-766 VIEVQLRLNKAM
+766 VIETQLRLNKAM
-778 EMNAEV
+778 AMNAEV

-791 LASEQAK
+791 MAAEQAK

-845 SAIGNAAKKLGLVD
+845 SAVGNAAKKLGFID

-875 TTANA
+875 GTANA
-880 TAEVASNAAVG
+880 TAEVANNAAIG
-891 ASNAVVG
+891 ASSAAAG
-898 VTNQSKGDPYT
+898 VANQSKGDPYT
-909 AFPRMAAMAAI
+909 AFPRMATMAAI
-920 MASLGFATG
+920 MASLGFAVG
-929 ILGGGGGG
+929 AFGGGGGG
-937 SMPTNEGKGTTFGDS
+937 AAPTNEGKGTTFGDT

-958 LNNSIDI
+958 LKNSLDL

-992 GVANLYLRSTGMS
+992 GVANLYLRSTGIS
-1005 DLESTIPTGK
+1005 DLEATIPTGK

-1025 SVWSALPSFLAPIS
+1025 SVWRALPSFLAPLS
-1039 GLMSGLNTS
+1039 GIMSGLNTS
-1048 LFGKKVSVTG
+1048 LFGKSVSVTG
-1058 SGISANAQSLGN
+1058 SGISANSQMLKD
-1070 ILDQG
+1070 IMDQG

-1089 AFGFSYST
+1089 LFGFSYST
-1097 SNSTNYNQLDSEL
+1097 STSTQYSQLDSEL
-1110 KQQFTAIFRSVGNT
+1110 KQQFSAIFRSVGNT
-1124 VMTSADLLQVETN
+1124 VMTAADLLQVETN
-1137 AVNKRLQEYVINI
+1137 AVNKRLQEYVVNI
-1150 GRIDLKNLSGEKI
+1150 GRIDLKNLSGEQI

-1175 DKIAKSV
+1175 DRIARAA
-1182 IPGFEAIQKV
+1182 IGGFESIQKV

-1197 ETLSRVSA
+1197 ETLSRVAA
-1205 QFELVRVYTERLGDS
+1205 QFELVRVYTERLGDT
-1220 MQQTGVKGGILADSI
+1220 MQQTGVNGGLLADSI
-1235 INAFGGISEYQSA
+1235 VNAFGGISEYQSA

-1331 DAVFT
+1331 DAVLT
-1336 SAEMLA
+1336 SAEMLQ
-1342 FNEQTVRE
+1342 FNQQAVRD
-1350 QFRNL
+1350 QFKNL
-1355 GVAGSNVPDSIA
+1355 GITGTKVPETIA
-1367 EFRSLVDAQNESTD
+1367 ELRALVDAQDESTD

-1387 FALMALAPA
+1387 FALMALAPS
-1396 FAEVISAQEDAKN
+1396 FVDVVNAQEEARQEILD
-1409 LLIENAEAEKQ
+1409 AEK
-1420 KAAAEKERISQQRF
+1420 
-1434 GLETTLLQLQGDIVA
+1434 
-1449 LRKRERDAL
+1449 
-1458 DSSNQSLYD
+1458 
-1467 QIKTLEDAKK
+1467 
-1477 ASDEAAQAEKTLVA
+1477 AAQDKIKS
-1491 ERERIAQ
+1491 ERQ
-1498 QRGGLEKQLLQEM
+1498 SLEKQLLTAT
-1511 GNTAAIRELELASLD
+1511 GNTAEIRRLELESLD
-1526 ESNRELQK
+1526 ASNRSLQE
-1534 RIWSLQDEKQAQ
+1534 RIWALEDEKKAQ
-1546 EELRQASQGT
+1546 QELIQASQGVT
-1556 VSEIERLKQSLGGGL
+1556 SEIDRLKKSLGGS
-1571 KTSDTSF
+1571 TNAQSAAA

-1584 TLTAQARAGDLSA
+1584 TTTAQARSGDLTA
-1597 LSKLPE
+1597 LSKLPT
-1603 ISAALDQAYQLTASS
+1603 ISSALDQAFQLTATTASE
-1618 SSDVARMKGYLA
+1618 VARMKGFLA
-1630 GSLTETL
+1630 GSLAETL
-1637 ATIGSG
+1637 SILGAGSAEKAISTIASVDLTATQQ
-1643 SLIPA
+1643 
-1648 STGSSDGLEL
+1648 TDGLEL
-1658 TATST
+1658 TPTST
-1663 TAGLMSGASSTS
+1663 TACLMSGASSTAV
-1675 LLIEEISALRV
+1675 LIEEISALRV

>member
-144 NESVNGSLGKGNK
+144 NESVNGSLGKGNR
-157 QLNEFGMTAKA
+157 QLNEFGQTAKQ

-213 ATRALGGYIL
+213 AARALGGYIA

-250 EAFTKSLILTGNA
+250 EAFNKSLILTGNA

-319 GGDSVENTIKA
+319 GGGSVENTIKA
-330 FAELGKAPLQASLRL
+330 FAELGKAPLQASLKL
-345 SESTN
+345 TESTN
-350 YLTRSVYEQIR
+350 YLTRAVYEQTKA
-361 SLEEQGRTIDA
+361 LEEQGKITEA
-372 AKVAQDAYASS
+372 AKVAQGAYAASLE
-383 IEASTPKLVNNIGS
+383 EATPKLVNNIGT
-397 IERAWNA
+397 IEKAWNA

-412 AASLFDSLANIGR
+412 LASLRDGLLDIGR
-425 PDAELNSLRLELK
+425 PDAELNSLRLQLK
-438 NKEATQRSLEGRQG
+438 NKEEYLKSLEGRQG
-452 SETIGKEIENL
+452 SEIAKADITAL

-494 AAIRLDVAAT
+494 AAIRLDVAAS
-504 GGYSN
+504 GGYTN

-548 VAAVRKKFIETT
+548 IAAVRKKFIETT

-573 AAKEFLTQLD
+573 AAKEFLSLLET
-583 EQGLKQAELTEG
+583 QGLKEAELTEG

-739 EIDTSKFSTMF
+739 EFDTAKFSSMF
-750 GGALDGA
+750 DGALDGA
-757 FKFADALNN
+757 FKFTDALNS

-937 SMPTNEGKGTTFGDS
+937 SAPTNEGKGTTFGDS

-979 MAMSLRTIEQQIG
+979 MAMSLRSIDKSMAGLT
-992 GVANLYLRSTGMS
+992 NLYLRSSGMS
-1005 DLESTIPTGK
+1005 DLTNSITTGK
-1015 FDTTVSNLMN
+1015 FDTALSTTIAALTNFTIGVMNPMIAALDFVTGGVVSNTVN
-1025 SVWSALPSFLAPIS
+1025 SIS
-1039 GLMSGLNTS
+1039 KS
-1048 LFGKKVSVTG
+1048 LFGKKISITG
-1058 SGISANAQSLGN
+1058 SGISSGSQFLGD
-1070 ILDQG
+1070 IADQG
-1075 FQGQYYADV
+1075 FQGNYYADV

-1089 AFGFSYST
+1089 LFGFSYST
-1097 SNSTNYNQLDSEL
+1097 STSTQYSQLDSEL

-1124 VMTSADLLQVETN
+1124 ISSAADFLQIETE
-1137 AVNKRLQEYVINI
+1137 ATNKKLQEYVVNL
-1150 GRIDLKNLSGEKI
+1150 GRIDLNGLSGDAI
-1163 AEKLEAVFGAES
+1163 AEKLSNVFGAES
-1175 DKIAKSV
+1175 DKIASAV
-1182 IPGFEAIQKV
+1182 IPGFEKIQQV

-1197 ETLSRVSA
+1197 ETLSRVA
-1205 QFELVRVYTERLGDS
+1205 IQFELVRAYTERLGDT
-1220 MQQTGVKGGILADSI
+1220 MQLTGVSGGLLADSI
-1235 INAFGGISEYQSA
+1235 INIFGGISEYQSA

-1264 DAIIEM
+1264 NAIIEM
-1270 TRAMSYMGES
+1270 TRAISFMGES

-1300 SGRKAYATLI
+1300 SGRKAYATLL
-1310 SLSPAFAEMIQA
+1310 SLSPAFAEMIKA

-1331 DAVFT
+1331 DAVF
-1336 SAEMLA
+1336 SSSEMLA
-1342 FNEQTVRE
+1342 FNEQTVRD
-1350 QFRNL
+1350 QFKNL
-1355 GVAGSNVPDSIA
+1355 GVAGGDVPESIA
-1367 EFRSLVDAQNESTD
+1367 EFRALVDAQNESTD

-1396 FAEVISAQEDAKN
+1396 FVDVVTAQEEARQEILD
-1409 LLIENAEAEKQ
+1409 AEK
-1420 KAAAEKERISQQRF
+1420 KAQDKIASER
-1434 GLETTLLQLQGDIVA
+1434 
-1449 LRKRERDAL
+1449 
-1458 DSSNQSLYD
+1458 QS
-1467 QIKTLEDAKK
+1467 
-1477 ASDEAAQAEKTLVA
+1477 
-1491 ERERIAQ
+1491 
-1498 QRGGLEKQLLQEM
+1498 LEKQLLTAT
-1511 GNTAAIRELELASLD
+1511 GNTAEIRRLELESLD
-1526 ESNRELQK
+1526 ASNRALQE
-1534 RIWSLQDEKQAQ
+1534 RIWALEDEKKAQ
-1546 EELRQASQGT
+1546 QELAAASSG
-1556 VSEIERLKQSLGGGL
+1556 VISEIDRLKKSLSGSTEAQSAAA
-1571 KTSDTSF
+1571 

-1584 TLTAQARAGDLSA
+1584 TTTAQARSGDLTA
-1597 LSKLPE
+1597 LSKLPT
-1603 ISAALDQAYQLTASS
+1603 ISSALDQAFQLTATTASE
-1618 SSDVARMKGYLA
+1618 VARMKGFLA
-1630 GSLTETL
+1630 GSLAETLSVLGAGSAEKAISTISSIDLTAKTET
-1637 ATIGSG
+1637 
-1643 SLIPA
+1643 
-1648 STGSSDGLEL
+1648 DGLEL
-1658 TATST
+1658 TPTST
-1663 TAGLMSGASSTS
+1663 TAGLMSGASSTAV
-1675 LLIEEISALRV
+1675 LIEEISALRV

-1697 LQSRLT
+1697 LQSRFT

>member
-95 IAAVQRSTAELEA
+95 IAEVQRSTAALQA
-108 GGKGTAAYQQK
+108 GGRDTAAYQRIRAQ
-119 IAEQRGA
+119 QRGA
-126 DLTKLEPYLAK
+126 DTQRLEPFLA
-137 LREIEKA
+137 EFEKA
-144 NESVNGSLGKGNK
+144 EKASASFNNSLGKGNK

-208 GSVGA
+208 GSAGA
-213 ATRALGGYIL
+213 AARALGGYIA
-223 GLVNPFTLVAAAAG
+223 GLINPFTLAAAAIG
-237 TLAYAYMKGAEEN
+237 TLGYGYFKGREEA
-250 EAFTKSLILTGNA
+250 EAFQKSLILTGNA
-263 AGTTA
+263 AGVTA
-268 LELSKMAASLDSGFI
+268 GQLSSIAASLDKGST
-283 TQSRAAEVLNTL
+283 TQAKASEVLNL
-295 AQSGNI
+295 FAQTGKI
-301 GKESFERFAKA
+301 GAENFERFAKA
-312 ALEFEKA
+312 AIEFEKA
-319 GGDSVENTIKA
+319 GGGATEDIAKNFES
-330 FAELGKAPLQASLRL
+330 LGKAPLQ
-345 SESTN
+345 STLKLNETMN
-350 YLTRSVYEQIR
+350 YLTRSTYAQIKA
-361 SLEEQGRTIDA
+361 LEEQGKTTEA
-372 AKVAQDAYASS
+372 AKLAQEAYAASLES
-383 IEASTPKLVNNIGS
+383 MTPKLLQNLGYVEKAWLGIKGAIKQAGDAILEVGRASTPEQQLDEMKRKLAS
-397 IERAWNA
+397 AQELQSRAA
-404 LKGATVGS
+404 ARGQTVSGDSPQIAVFKEQIRLLQQAVDLEKQRADAKKDGIKSES
-412 AASLFDSLANIGR
+412 AAID
-425 PDAELNSLRLELK
+425 
-438 NKEATQRSLEGRQG
+438 
-452 SETIGKEIENL
+452 
-463 KQKIKL
+463 
-469 QEDSLGITEQTAAAE
+469 LGEKAKSF
-484 ARRVRNQAEA
+484 
-494 AAIRLDVAAT
+494 
-504 GGYSN
+504 Y
-509 QQKQLIEITK
+509 
-519 LANDYKTSIEGLQE
+519 
-533 GSDEYVKRQKSYYDA
+533 SDEKKRELERIQAADKRDAALSGLVKGSKEYNEVLRDYNTIITGINAKTP
-548 VAAVRKKFIETT
+548 RT
-560 GDEEVANIKGQIV
+560 GDEEIANIKGKT
-573 AAKEFLTQLD
+573 AALKEYLDGLTKANLR
-583 EQGLKQAELTEG
+583 ASELTEG
-595 RKLQLQL
+595 
-602 EKQIAEMRAKG
+602 EKMASSLKEQI
-613 VTGIAINNKIAAAEL
+613 
-628 AKTLDELQQQG
+628 KTLEIKGIVGFEIDQ
-639 RAKKIT
+639 KKAALAATDGLIIVEKAVRDKKVT
-645 LEVDLKT
+645 FEVDLKT

-784 NKNDPAK
+784 NRNDPAK

-875 TTANA
+875 ATANA

-937 SMPTNEGKGTTFGDS
+937 GGAPTNEGKGTTFGDT

-958 LNNSIDI
+958 LKNSLDI

-1075 FQGQYYADV
+1075 FQGQYFADV

-1089 AFGFSYST
+1089 AFGFTYST
-1097 SNSTNYNQLDSEL
+1097 SNSTQYSQLDSEL
-1110 KQQFTAIFRSVGNT
+1110 KQQFGAIFRSVGNT
-1124 VMTSADLLQVETN
+1124 VMTAADLLQVETS
-1137 AVNKRLQEYVINI
+1137 AVNKRLQEYVVNI
-1150 GRIDLKNLSGEKI
+1150 GRIDLKNLSGEQI
-1163 AEKLEAVFGAES
+1163 ADRLEAVFGAES
-1175 DKIAKSV
+1175 DKIARAA
-1182 IPGFEAIQKV
+1182 ITGFESIQKV

-1197 ETLSRVSA
+1197 ETLSRVAA
-1205 QFELVRVYTERLGDS
+1205 QFELVRVYTERLGDT
-1220 MQQTGVKGGILADSI
+1220 MQQTGVNGGLLADSI
-1235 INAFGGISEYQSA
+1235 INAFGGISDYQSA

-1270 TRAMSYMGES
+1270 TRAMSFMGES

-1331 DAVFT
+1331 DAVLT

-1355 GVAGSNVPDSIA
+1355 GVAGGDVPESIA
-1367 EFRSLVDAQNESTD
+1367 EFRALVDAQNESTD

-1396 FAEVISAQEDAKN
+1396 FVDVVTAQEEARQEILD
-1409 LLIENAEAEKQ
+1409 AEK
-1420 KAAAEKERISQQRF
+1420 KAQDKITSERRS
-1434 GLETTLLQLQGDIVA
+1434 
-1449 LRKRERDAL
+1449 
-1458 DSSNQSLYD
+1458 
-1467 QIKTLEDAKK
+1467 
-1477 ASDEAAQAEKTLVA
+1477 
-1491 ERERIAQ
+1491 
-1498 QRGGLEKQLLQEM
+1498 LEKQLLTAT
-1511 GNTAAIRELELASLD
+1511 GNTAEIRRLELESLD
-1526 ESNRELQK
+1526 SSNRALQE
-1534 RIWSLQDEKQAQ
+1534 RIWALEDEKKAQ
-1546 EELRQASQGT
+1546 QELAAASSGV
-1556 VSEIERLKQSLGGGL
+1556 VSEIDRLKKSLSGSTEAQSAAA
-1571 KTSDTSF
+1571 

-1584 TLTAQARAGDLSA
+1584 TTTAQARSGDLTA
-1597 LSKLPE
+1597 LSKLPT
-1603 ISAALDQAYQLTASS
+1603 ISSALDQAFQLTASTAS
-1618 SSDVARMKGYLA
+1618 EVARMKGFLA
-1630 GSLTETL
+1630 GSLAETLSVLGAGSAEKAISTISSIDLTAKTET
-1637 ATIGSG
+1637 
-1643 SLIPA
+1643 
-1648 STGSSDGLEL
+1648 DGLEL
-1658 TATST
+1658 TPTST
-1663 TAGLMSGASSTS
+1663 TAGLMSGASSTAV
-1675 LLIEEISALRV
+1675 LIEEISALRV

>member
-1 MATTGQS
+1 MATKGQS

-75 KLAEEAEKVAKRQE
+75 KLAEEAEKTAKRQE

-144 NESVNGSLGKGNK
+144 NESVNGSLGKGNR
-157 QLNEFGMTAKA
+157 QLNEFGQTAKQ

-208 GSVGA
+208 GSAGA
-213 ATRALGGYIL
+213 AARALAGYIA
-223 GLVNPFTLVAAAAG
+223 GLVNPFTLAAAAAG
-237 TLAYAYMKGAEEN
+237 VLVYGYTKGAAEN
-250 EAFTKSLILTGNA
+250 EAFNKSLILTGNA

-295 AQSGNI
+295 AQSGDI
-301 GKESFERFAKA
+301 GKENFERFAKA

-319 GGDSVENTIKA
+319 GGGSVENTVKA
-330 FAELGKAPLQASLRL
+330 FAELGKAPLQASLKL
-345 SESTN
+345 TESTN
-350 YLTRSVYEQIR
+350 YLTRAVYEQIKA
-361 SLEEQGRTIDA
+361 LEEQGKITEA
-372 AKVAQDAYASS
+372 AKVAQSAYVAS
-383 IEASTPKLVNNIGS
+383 IEEATPKLVNNIGT
-397 IERAWNA
+397 IEKAWNA

-412 AASLFDSLANIGR
+412 LASLRDGLLDIGR
-425 PDAELNSLRLELK
+425 PDAELNSLRLQLK
-438 NKEATQRSLEGRQG
+438 NKQEYLKSLEGRQG
-452 SETIGKEIENL
+452 SELAKTEIAAL
-463 KQKIKL
+463 KQTIKL
-469 QEDSLGITEQTAAAE
+469 KEDSLGITEKTAE
-484 ARRVRNQAEA
+484 AEAKRVRNQADA
-494 AAIRLDVAAT
+494 AAIRLDVAAS
-504 GGYSN
+504 GGYTN

-533 GSDEYVKRQKSYYDA
+533 GSDEYVKRQKSYYA
-548 VAAVRKKFIETT
+548 AIAAVRKKFIETT
-560 GDEEVANIKGQIV
+560 GDEEVANIKGQIA

-583 EQGLKQAELTEG
+583 EQGLRQAELTEG

-739 EIDTSKFSTMF
+739 EIDTAKLSGMF
-750 GGALDGA
+750 DGALDGA
-757 FKFADALNN
+757 FKFADALNS

-824 GTKAY
+824 GSKAY

-845 SAIGNAAKKLGLVD
+845 SAVSNAATKLGLVD
-859 LFVAKKVAGD
+859 LFVTKKVAGD

-875 TTANA
+875 GA
-880 TAEVASNAAVG
+880 TYAATEVAGNAAVG

-937 SMPTNEGKGTTFGDS
+937 SAPTNEGKGTVFGDA

-958 LNNSIDI
+958 LKNSLDI

-979 MAMSLRTIEQQIG
+979 MAMSLRSIEQQIG
-992 GVANLYLRSTGMS
+992 GVANLYLRSTGME
-1005 DLESTIPTGK
+1005 DLTGSIATGK

-1025 SVWSALPSFLAPIS
+1025 SVWRALPSFLSPLA
-1039 GLMSGLNTS
+1039 GFMSGLNTS

-1058 SGISANAQSLGN
+1058 SGISANAQALGN
-1070 ILDQG
+1070 IMSQG

-1084 QTKKK
+1084 ETKKK
-1089 AFGFSYST
+1089 AFGFTYST
-1097 SNSTNYNQLDSEL
+1097 STSTQYSQLDSEL
-1110 KQQFTAIFRSVGNT
+1110 KQQFSAIFRSVGNT
-1124 VMTSADLLQVETN
+1124 VMTAADLLQVETS
-1137 AVNKRLQEYVINI
+1137 AVNKRLQEYVVNI
-1150 GRIDLKNLSGEKI
+1150 GRIDLQGLSGDAI
-1163 AEKLEAVFGAES
+1163 ASKLEAVFGAES
-1175 DKIAKSV
+1175 DKIARSA
-1182 IPGFEAIQKV
+1182 ISGFESIQQV

-1197 ETLSRVSA
+1197 ETLSRVAA
-1205 QFELVRVYTERLGDS
+1205 QFELVRVYTERLGDT
-1220 MQQTGVKGGILADSI
+1220 MQMTGVSGGLLADSI
-1235 INAFGGISEYQSA
+1235 VNAFGGISEYQSA

-1257 TAEERGA
+1257 TAEQRGA

-1270 TRAMSYMGES
+1270 TRAMAYMGES

-1322 AEDLKSGYR
+1322 AEDLKAGYR

-1336 SAEMLA
+1336 SAEMTA
-1342 FNEQTVRE
+1342 FNAQSVRD
-1350 QFRNL
+1350 QFKTL
-1355 GVAGSNVPDSIA
+1355 GIVGQNVPESIA
-1367 EFRSLVDAQNESTD
+1367 GLRALVDAQDESTD
-1381 AGKKLK
+1381 AGKRLK
-1387 FALMALAPA
+1387 FALMALAPT
-1396 FAEVISAQEDAKN
+1396 FVDVITAQEAARQEILD
-1409 LLIENAEAEKQ
+1409 AEK
-1420 KAAAEKERISQQRF
+1420 KAQDKITSER
-1434 GLETTLLQLQGDIVA
+1434 
-1449 LRKRERDAL
+1449 
-1458 DSSNQSLYD
+1458 QS
-1467 QIKTLEDAKK
+1467 
-1477 ASDEAAQAEKTLVA
+1477 
-1491 ERERIAQ
+1491 
-1498 QRGGLEKQLLQEM
+1498 LEKQLLTAT
-1511 GNTAAIRELELASLD
+1511 GNTAEIRRLELESLD
-1526 ESNRELQK
+1526 SSNRALQE
-1534 RIWSLQDEKQAQ
+1534 RIWALEDEKKAQ
-1546 EELRQASQGT
+1546 QELAAASNGV
-1556 VSEIERLKQSLGGGL
+1556 VSEIDRLKKSLSGSTEAQSAAA
-1571 KTSDTSF
+1571 

-1584 TLTAQARAGDLSA
+1584 TTTAQARSGDLTA
-1597 LSKLPE
+1597 LSKLPT
-1603 ISAALDQAYQLTASS
+1603 ISSALDQAFQLTATTASE
-1618 SSDVARMKGYLA
+1618 VARMKGFLA
-1630 GSLTETL
+1630 GSLAETLSILGAGSAEKAISTISSVDLTAKTET
-1637 ATIGSG
+1637 
-1643 SLIPA
+1643 
-1648 STGSSDGLEL
+1648 DGLEL
-1658 TATST
+1658 TPTST
-1663 TAGLMSGASSTS
+1663 TAGLMSGASSTA

-1697 LQSRLT
+1697 LQSRIT

>member
-95 IAAVQRSTAELEA
+95 IAAVQRSTAALQA
-108 GGKGTAAYQQK
+108 GGRDTAAYQRIRAQ
-119 IAEQRGA
+119 QRGA
-126 DLTKLEPYLAK
+126 DTQKLEPFFA
-137 LREIEKA
+137 EFEKA
-144 NESVNGSLGKGNK
+144 EKASASFNNSLGKGNK

-208 GSVGA
+208 GSAGA
-213 ATRALGGYIL
+213 AARALGGYIA
-223 GLVNPFTLVAAAAG
+223 GLINPFTLAAAAIG
-237 TLAYAYMKGAEEN
+237 TLGYGYFKGREEA
-250 EAFTKSLILTGNA
+250 EAFQKSLILTGNA
-263 AGTTA
+263 AGVTA
-268 LELSKMAASLDSGFI
+268 GQLSSIAASLDKGST
-283 TQSRAAEVLNTL
+283 TQAKASEVLNL
-295 AQSGNI
+295 FAQTGKI
-301 GKESFERFAKA
+301 GAENFERFAKA
-312 ALEFEKA
+312 AIEFEKA
-319 GGDSVENTIKA
+319 GGGATEDIAKNFES
-330 FAELGKAPLQASLRL
+330 LGKAPLQATLKL
-345 SESTN
+345 NETMN
-350 YLTRSVYEQIR
+350 YLTRSTYAQIKA
-361 SLEEQGRTIDA
+361 LEEQGKTTEA
-372 AKVAQDAYASS
+372 AKLAQEAYAASLES
-383 IEASTPKLVNNIGS
+383 MTPKLLQNLGYVEKAWLGIKGAIKQAGDAILEVGRASTPEQQLDEMKRKLAS
-397 IERAWNA
+397 AQELQSRAA
-404 LKGATVGS
+404 ARGQTVSGDSPQIAVFKEQIRLLQQAVDLEKQRADAKKDGIKSES
-412 AASLFDSLANIGR
+412 AAID
-425 PDAELNSLRLELK
+425 
-438 NKEATQRSLEGRQG
+438 
-452 SETIGKEIENL
+452 
-463 KQKIKL
+463 
-469 QEDSLGITEQTAAAE
+469 LGEKAKSF
-484 ARRVRNQAEA
+484 
-494 AAIRLDVAAT
+494 
-504 GGYSN
+504 Y
-509 QQKQLIEITK
+509 
-519 LANDYKTSIEGLQE
+519 
-533 GSDEYVKRQKSYYDA
+533 SDEKKRELERIQAADKRDAALSGLVKGSKEYNEVLRDYNTIITGINAKTP
-548 VAAVRKKFIETT
+548 RT
-560 GDEEVANIKGQIV
+560 GDEEIANIKGKT
-573 AAKEFLTQLD
+573 AALKEYLDGLTKAN
-583 EQGLKQAELTEG
+583 LKASELTEG
-595 RKLQLQL
+595 
-602 EKQIAEMRAKG
+602 EKMASSLKEQI
-613 VTGIAINNKIAAAEL
+613 
-628 AKTLDELQQQG
+628 KTLEIKGIVGFEIDQ
-639 RAKKIT
+639 KKAALAATDGLIIVEKAVRDKKVT
-645 LEVDLKT
+645 FEVDLKT

-739 EIDTSKFSTMF
+739 EFDTAKFSSMF
-750 GGALDGA
+750 DGALDGA
-757 FKFADALNN
+757 FKFADALNS

-798 LMEMSSRASISA
+798 LMEMSARASISA

-880 TAEVASNAAVG
+880 TAEVASNAAIG

-937 SMPTNEGKGTTFGDS
+937 GMPTNEGKGTTFGDAS
-952 GKASES
+952 KASES
-958 LNNSIDI
+958 LNNSLDI

-979 MAMSLRTIEQQIG
+979 MAMSLRNI
-992 GVANLYLRSTGMS
+992 NLQLAGLASIYLRSSGVS
-1005 DLESTIPTGK
+1005 DLTSTIQTGTLDTTLTK
-1015 FDTTVSNLMN
+1015 FDKQVFTLLTGG
-1025 SVWSALPSFLAPIS
+1025 PIS
-1039 GLMSGLNTS
+1039 RALIPQIMGPIDKLYSSVIGS
-1048 LFGKKVSVTG
+1048 LWGKKVSVTG
-1058 SGISANAQSLGN
+1058 SGLYGTSQSIGD
-1070 ILDQG
+1070 IFEDG

-1084 QTKKK
+1084 RTKRK
-1089 AFGFSYST
+1089 ALGFTYKTST
-1097 SNSTNYNQLDSEL
+1097 STQYSPFDAEIA
-1110 KQQFTAIFRSVGNT
+1110 QQFGAVFRSIGDT
-1124 VMTSADLLQVETN
+1124 VRVSADLLQIET
-1137 AVNKRLQEYVINI
+1137 AVANKRLQEYVVSI
-1150 GRIDLKNLSGEKI
+1150 GRIDLQNLSGEKI
-1163 AEKLEAVFGAES
+1163 AERLQAVFGAES
-1175 DKIAKSV
+1175 DKIAKAV

-1197 ETLSRVSA
+1197 ETLSRVAS
-1205 QFELVRVYTERLGDS
+1205 QFELVRAYTERLGDT
-1220 MQQTGVKGGILADSI
+1220 MQLTGVSGGILADSI
-1235 INAFGGISEYQSA
+1235 INVFGGISEYASA

-1264 DAIIEM
+1264 NAIIEM

-1310 SLSPAFAEMIQA
+1310 SLSPAFAEMIKA

-1331 DAVFT
+1331 DAVLT

-1342 FNEQTVRE
+1342 FNEQTVRD
-1350 QFRNL
+1350 QFRTL
-1355 GVAGSNVPDSIA
+1355 GVAGGDVPESIA
-1367 EFRSLVDAQNESTD
+1367 EFRALVDAQNESTD

-1396 FAEVISAQEDAKN
+1396 FVDVITAQEEARQE
-1409 LLIENAEAEKQ
+1409 IIEAEQ
-1420 KAAAEKERISQQRF
+1420 KAQDKIASERRS
-1434 GLETTLLQLQGDIVA
+1434 
-1449 LRKRERDAL
+1449 
-1458 DSSNQSLYD
+1458 
-1467 QIKTLEDAKK
+1467 
-1477 ASDEAAQAEKTLVA
+1477 
-1491 ERERIAQ
+1491 
-1498 QRGGLEKQLLQEM
+1498 LEKQLLTAT
-1511 GNTAAIRELELASLD
+1511 GNTAEIRRLELESLD
-1526 ESNRELQK
+1526 ASNRALQE
-1534 RIWSLQDEKQAQ
+1534 RIWALEDEKKAQ
-1546 EELRQASQGT
+1546 QELAAASSGV
-1556 VSEIERLKQSLGGGL
+1556 VSEIDRLKKSLSGSTEAQSAAA
-1571 KTSDTSF
+1571 

-1584 TLTAQARAGDLSA
+1584 TTTAQARSGDLTA
-1597 LSKLPE
+1597 LSKLPT
-1603 ISAALDQAYQLTASS
+1603 ISSALDQAFQLTATTASE
-1618 SSDVARMKGYLA
+1618 VARMKGFLA
-1630 GSLTETL
+1630 GSLAETL
-1637 ATIGSG
+1637 SVLGAGSAEKAISTI
-1643 SLIPA
+1643 
-1648 STGSSDGLEL
+1648 SSVDLTTKAETDGLEL
-1658 TATST
+1658 TPTST
-1663 TAGLMSGASSTS
+1663 TAGLMSGASSTA

>member
-213 ATRALGGYIL
+213 AARALGGYIA

-425 PDAELNSLRLELK
+425 PDAELNSLRLQLK
-438 NKEATQRSLEGRQG
+438 NKEEYAKSLEGRQG
-452 SETIGKEIENL
+452 SDLAKADIAALKE
-463 KQKIKL
+463 KIKL

-784 NKNDPAK
+784 NRNDPAK

-937 SMPTNEGKGTTFGDS
+937 GMPTNEGKGTTFGDS

-958 LNNSIDI
+958 LKNSLDI

-979 MAMSLRTIEQQIG
+979 MAMSLRNI
-992 GVANLYLRSTGMS
+992 NLQLDGLASIYLRSTGVS
-1005 DLESTIPTGK
+1005 DLTSTVQTGTLDTTLTK
-1015 FDTTVSNLMN
+1015 FDKQVFTLLTGG
-1025 SVWSALPSFLAPIS
+1025 PIS
-1039 GLMSGLNTS
+1039 RALIPQIMGPIDKLYSSVIGS
-1048 LFGKKVSVTG
+1048 LWGKKVSVTG
-1058 SGISANAQSLGN
+1058 SGLYGTSQSIGD
-1070 ILDQG
+1070 IFEDG

-1084 QTKKK
+1084 QTKRK
-1089 AFGFSYST
+1089 ALGFTYST
-1097 SNSTNYNQLDSEL
+1097 STSTTYSPFDAEIA
-1110 KQQFTAIFRSVGNT
+1110 QQFGAVFRSIGDT
-1124 VMTSADLLQVETN
+1124 VRVSADLLQIET
-1137 AVNKRLQEYVINI
+1137 AVANRRLQEYVVSI
-1150 GRIDLKNLSGEKI
+1150 GRIDLQNLSGEKI
-1163 AEKLEAVFGAES
+1163 AERLQAVFGAES
-1175 DKIAKSV
+1175 DKIAKAV

-1197 ETLSRVSA
+1197 ETLSRVAS
-1205 QFELVRVYTERLGDS
+1205 QFELVRAYTERLGDT
-1220 MQQTGVKGGILADSI
+1220 MQLTGVSGGILADSI
-1235 INAFGGISEYQSA
+1235 VNVFGGISEYASA

-1264 DAIIEM
+1264 NAIIEM

-1280 VPETT
+1280 VPDTT

-1322 AEDLKSGYR
+1322 AEDLKAGYR

-1336 SAEMLA
+1336 SAEMTA
-1342 FNEQTVRE
+1342 FNAQSVRD
-1350 QFRNL
+1350 QFKTL
-1355 GVAGSNVPDSIA
+1355 GIVGQNVPESIA
-1367 EFRSLVDAQNESTD
+1367 GLRALVDAQDESTD
-1381 AGKKLK
+1381 AGKRLK
-1387 FALMALAPA
+1387 FALMALAPT
-1396 FAEVISAQEDAKN
+1396 FVDVVNAQEAARQEILD
-1409 LLIENAEAEKQ
+1409 AEK
-1420 KAAAEKERISQQRF
+1420 KAQDKITSER
-1434 GLETTLLQLQGDIVA
+1434 
-1449 LRKRERDAL
+1449 
-1458 DSSNQSLYD
+1458 QS
-1467 QIKTLEDAKK
+1467 
-1477 ASDEAAQAEKTLVA
+1477 
-1491 ERERIAQ
+1491 
-1498 QRGGLEKQLLQEM
+1498 LEKQLLTAT
-1511 GNTAAIRELELASLD
+1511 GNTAEIRRLELESLD
-1526 ESNRELQK
+1526 ASNRALQE
-1534 RIWSLQDEKQAQ
+1534 RIWALEDEKKAQ
-1546 EELRQASQGT
+1546 QELAAASSGV
-1556 VSEIERLKQSLGGGL
+1556 VSEIDRLKKSLSGSTEAQSAAA
-1571 KTSDTSF
+1571 

-1584 TLTAQARAGDLSA
+1584 TTTAQARSGDLTA
-1597 LSKLPE
+1597 LAKLPT
-1603 ISAALDQAYQLTASS
+1603 ISSALDQAFQLTATTASE
-1618 SSDVARMKGYLA
+1618 VARMKGFLA
-1630 GSLTETL
+1630 GSLAETLSVLGAGSAEKAISTISSVDLTAKTET
-1637 ATIGSG
+1637 
-1643 SLIPA
+1643 
-1648 STGSSDGLEL
+1648 DGLEL
-1658 TATST
+1658 TPTST
-1663 TAGLMSGASSTS
+1663 TAGLMSGASSTAV
-1675 LLIEEISALRV
+1675 LIEEISALRI

-1697 LQSRLT
+1697 LQSRFT

-1709 DIDGIPETRAVV
+1709 DLDGLPETRAVV

>member
-144 NESVNGSLGKGNK
+144 NESVNGSLGKGNR
-157 QLNEFGMTAKA
+157 QLNEFGQTAKQ

-213 ATRALGGYIL
+213 AARALGGYIA

-250 EAFTKSLILTGNA
+250 EAFNKSLILTGNA

-295 AQSGNI
+295 AQSGDI

-319 GGDSVENTIKA
+319 GGGSVENTIKA
-330 FAELGKAPLQASLRL
+330 FAELGKAPLQASLKL
-345 SESTN
+345 TESTN
-350 YLTRSVYEQIR
+350 YLTRAVYEQIKA
-361 SLEEQGRTIDA
+361 LEEQGKITEA
-372 AKVAQDAYASS
+372 AKVAQSAYAASLE
-383 IEASTPKLVNNIGS
+383 EATPKLVNNIGT
-397 IERAWNA
+397 IEKAWNA

-412 AASLFDSLANIGR
+412 LASLRDGLLDIGR
-425 PDAELNSLRLELK
+425 PDAELNSLRLQLK
-438 NKEATQRSLEGRQG
+438 NKEEYLKSLEGRQG
-452 SETIGKEIENL
+452 SEIAKADITAL

-494 AAIRLDVAAT
+494 AAIRLDVAAS
-504 GGYSN
+504 GGYTN

-548 VAAVRKKFIETT
+548 IAAVRKKFIETT

-573 AAKEFLTQLD
+573 AAKEFLSLLET
-583 EQGLKQAELTEG
+583 QGLKEAELTEG

-739 EIDTSKFSTMF
+739 EFDTAKFSSMF
-750 GGALDGA
+750 DGALDGA
-757 FKFADALNN
+757 FKFADALNS

-937 SMPTNEGKGTTFGDS
+937 GGAPTNEGKGTTFGDA
-952 GKASES
+952 GQASES
-958 LNNSIDI
+958 LKNSLDI
-965 LNSTQDVA
+965 LNSTQDIA

-1075 FQGQYYADV
+1075 FQGQYFADV

-1089 AFGFSYST
+1089 AFGFTYST
-1097 SNSTNYNQLDSEL
+1097 SNSTQYSQLDSEL
-1110 KQQFTAIFRSVGNT
+1110 KQQFSAIFRSVGNT
-1124 VMTSADLLQVETN
+1124 VMTAADLLQVETS
-1137 AVNKRLQEYVINI
+1137 AVNKRLQEYVVSI
-1150 GRIDLKNLSGEKI
+1150 GRIDLKNLSGEQI
-1163 AEKLEAVFGAES
+1163 AERLEAVFGAES
-1175 DKIAKSV
+1175 DKIARAA
-1182 IPGFEAIQKV
+1182 ITGFESIQKV

-1197 ETLSRVSA
+1197 ETLSRVAA
-1205 QFELVRVYTERLGDS
+1205 QFELVRVYTERLGDT
-1220 MQQTGVKGGILADSI
+1220 MQQTGVNGGLLADSI
-1235 INAFGGISEYQSA
+1235 INAFGGISDYQSA

-1270 TRAMSYMGES
+1270 TRAMSFMGES
-1280 VPETT
+1280 VPETI

-1331 DAVFT
+1331 DAVLT

-1342 FNEQTVRE
+1342 FNEQTVRD

-1355 GVAGSNVPDSIA
+1355 GIDNSNVPESVA
-1367 EFRSLVDAQNESTD
+1367 EFRALVDAQNESTD

-1396 FAEVISAQEDAKN
+1396 FVDVVTAQEEARQEILD
-1409 LLIENAEAEKQ
+1409 AEK
-1420 KAAAEKERISQQRF
+1420 KAQDKIASER
-1434 GLETTLLQLQGDIVA
+1434 
-1449 LRKRERDAL
+1449 
-1458 DSSNQSLYD
+1458 QS
-1467 QIKTLEDAKK
+1467 
-1477 ASDEAAQAEKTLVA
+1477 
-1491 ERERIAQ
+1491 
-1498 QRGGLEKQLLQEM
+1498 LEKQLLTAT
-1511 GNTAAIRELELASLD
+1511 GNTAEIRRLELESLD
-1526 ESNRELQK
+1526 SSNRALQE
-1534 RIWSLQDEKQAQ
+1534 RIWALEDEKKAQ
-1546 EELRQASQGT
+1546 QELAAASSGV
-1556 VSEIERLKQSLGGGL
+1556 VSEIDRLKKSLSGSTEAQSAAA
-1571 KTSDTSF
+1571 

-1584 TLTAQARAGDLSA
+1584 TTTAQARSGDLTA
-1597 LSKLPE
+1597 LSKLPT
-1603 ISAALDQAYQLTASS
+1603 ISSALDQAFQLTATTTSE
-1618 SSDVARMKGYLA
+1618 VARMKGFLA
-1630 GSLTETL
+1630 GSLAETLSILGAGSAEKAISTISSVDLTAKTET
-1637 ATIGSG
+1637 
-1643 SLIPA
+1643 
-1648 STGSSDGLEL
+1648 DGLEL
-1658 TATST
+1658 TPTST
-1663 TAGLMSGASSTS
+1663 TSGLLSGASSTAM
-1675 LLIEEISALRV
+1675 LIEEISALRV